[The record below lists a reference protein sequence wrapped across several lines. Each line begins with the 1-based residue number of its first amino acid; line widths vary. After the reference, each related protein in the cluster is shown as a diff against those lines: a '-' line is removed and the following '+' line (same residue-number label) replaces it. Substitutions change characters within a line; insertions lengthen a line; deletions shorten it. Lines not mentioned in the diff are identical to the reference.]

1 MSGIHPLMTGIQMTK
16 YRLER
21 IKAMIDW
28 AQEQTRGS
36 ALKLEDFIE
45 EEEKIQVK
53 NRTNMEK

>member
-1 MSGIHPLMTGIQMTK
+1 MTGIQMTK